1 MSNRNDKKEIKAYKF
16 TEADGEWAIILAR
29 DEYSAKQC
37 YSEDFHITEKK
48 IKKTRIRTI
57 NPSKKIKFVFSGKM
71 VPISSLINLVRFF
84 PRCVLD
90 YTDTFDD
97 MFEGAQNTL

>member
-1 MSNRNDKKEIKAYKF
+1 MSNRSGKKGIKAYKF
-16 TEADGEWAIILAR
+16 TEADGEWAIILAH

-37 YSEDFHITEKK
+37 YSEDFHVTEKK
-48 IKKTRIRTI
+48 MKKTRIRII

-71 VPISSLINLVRFF
+71 VPVSSLINLVCFF

-97 MFEGAQNTL
+97 MFSEVQNIL